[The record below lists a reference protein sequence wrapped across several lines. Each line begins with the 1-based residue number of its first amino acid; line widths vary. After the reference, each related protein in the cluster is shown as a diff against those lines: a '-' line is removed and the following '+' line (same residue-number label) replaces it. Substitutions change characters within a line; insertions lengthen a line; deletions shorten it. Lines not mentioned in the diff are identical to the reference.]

1 MKGKQMAMDGMLEE
15 IDQRELE
22 RERHEQARIIAE
34 LDRKY
39 ERMNMQQL
47 LDRPNGSVVIIG
59 QMLFR
64 NGHNSWHFFR
74 TVMTFAYSK
83 SRGKY
88 SVFVQAE
95 DEQWP
100 ETPPWAQTQN
110 HEDEPR
116 DIDYFQHHIH
126 WVTGEV
132 EKPIRTWWMEK
143 WDMVYDKQKG
153 GNK

>member
-1 MKGKQMAMDGMLEE
+1 MKGKQMAMDSVMEE
-15 IDQRELE
+15 IDKYQLDREQR
-22 RERHEQARIIAE
+22 EQARIIAE

-39 ERMNMQQL
+39 DRMNMQQL

-74 TVMTFAYSK
+74 TVMTFAYNK

-100 ETPPWAQTQN
+100 ETPPWAQIIFST
-110 HEDEPR
+110 
-116 DIDYFQHHIH
+116 IF
-126 WVTGEV
+126 TG
-132 EKPIRTWWMEK
+132 
-143 WDMVYDKQKG
+143 
-153 GNK
+153 